1 MNIFILNRSIYFETI
16 LKVIFRL
23 FLLLNFEAR
32 LDSKIRNTIYTLMEI
47 FLFSMKFETWKTRDF
62 RPDLIINS
70 VDLSAYE

>member
-1 MNIFILNRSIYFETI
+1 MYFETI

-32 LDSKIRNTIYTLMEI
+32 FENSKHDTLMEI